1 MKIGT
6 EAVLFKNQ
14 TERIDFGGLYRNY
27 RFCQNKAIWVDSI
40 NSKVVLFFVK
50 GCFKQLGL
58 CQFIS

>member
-27 RFCQNKAIWVDSI
+27 RFCQNKAI
-40 NSKVVLFFVK
+40 
-50 GCFKQLGL
+50 
-58 CQFIS
+58 